1 MIKTRAGDTGNT
13 LFVYHRFIM
22 TNVMHKLM
30 TTLAAILIAASAF
43 AAPKNYDL
51 KSPNGKLSVSVEAGE
66 GISYTLTHDGDL
78 LLDKT
83 SISMATTTGELFGGI
98 QPVRKVTRRSVSQII
113 PTVLYKKAEV
123 KDEFNEMTLK
133 FKRFSL
139 IFRAYDD
146 GMAYRFVSHLKDA
159 YQIEQEF
166 VNFNF
171 AEDWNMWAGY
181 VTHNTHSLEGQYF
194 TSNEAQYT
202 YSPLSQWNKDRIAIL
217 PLMVD
222 GPDGKK
228 IVITEADNRDY
239 PCFYLYNKEG
249 GKKLS
254 GRFPAVPKDVKQGGH
269 NMLQMVVES
278 REPYIARCEG
288 ETEFPWR
295 VVAVSEKDIQ
305 MADND
310 MVYRLAAPAD
320 PQTDWSW
327 VKPGKVAWDWWNDWN
342 IYGVDFKSGINND
355 TYKYYIDF
363 ASANGIEYV
372 ILDEGWNVNLKA
384 DLFQVI
390 PEIDLAELAAYA
402 KQRNV
407 GLILWA
413 GYHAFDRDME
423 KVCKHYSEMGFKG
436 FKIDFMD
443 RADQDMVEFHTR
455 AAATAAKYNMMV
467 DFHGTY
473 KPTGLHRT
481 YPNVVN
487 YEGVFGLENMKWSKE
502 TVDQVTYDVTVPYI
516 RMMAGPMDY
525 TQGAMRNAARGNY
538 RPVNSEAMSQG
549 TRCRQLAEYVI
560 FDSPLN
566 MLCDSPSNYMKEKEC
581 TEFIAAVPEVWD
593 ETVGLDGK
601 VGEYIAMARRN
612 GSDWYVG
619 AMTDWSAREMTL
631 DLSFLPE
638 GSYQVELYKDGVNAD
653 RAACD
658 YKKETIELPAD
669 KKLNVKM
676 MPGGGFAAK
685 ITTVK

>member
-1 MIKTRAGDTGNT
+1 M
-13 LFVYHRFIM
+13 HRL
-22 TNVMHKLM
+22 T
-30 TTLAAILIAASAF
+30 TTLAALLVAVSAF

-51 KSPNGKLSVSVEAGE
+51 KSPDGKLCVSVEAGE
-66 GISYTLTHDGDL
+66 GISYTLSHDGDL

-83 SISMATTTGELFGGI
+83 AISMATTQGEVFGGA
-98 QPVRKVTRRSVSQII
+98 QPVRKVSRRTVSETIPAII
-113 PTVLYKKAEV
+113 YKKSEV

-133 FKRFSL
+133 FKKFSL

-159 YQIEQEF
+159 YQIENE
-166 VNFNF
+166 VAGFNF
-171 AEDWNMWAGY
+171 ARDWNMWVPY
-181 VTHNTHSLEGQYF
+181 VDKHLESLD
-194 TSNEAQYT
+194 AQLFNSFESTYT
-202 YSPLSQWNKDRIAIL
+202 YEPLSQWNKERLAFL
-217 PLMVD
+217 PIMVD
-222 GPDGKK
+222 GPRGKK
-228 IVITEADNRDY
+228 IVIAEADLMNY
-239 PCFYLYNKEG
+239 PGMHIYNGDSDSKLEG
-249 GKKLS
+249 YYAALPDQ
-254 GRFPAVPKDVKQGGH
+254 RVQGGH
-269 NMLQMVVES
+269 NMLQMIVQS
-278 REPYIARCEG
+278 RKPYLAECEG
-288 ETEFPWR
+288 ETQFPWR
-295 VVAVSEKDIQ
+295 IVAVSENDVQ

-310 MVYRLAAPAD
+310 MVFRLATPAD
-320 PQTDWSW
+320 PAADWSW
-327 VKPGKVAWDWWNDWN
+327 VKPGKVAWDWWNAWN
-342 IYGVDFKSGINND
+342 LYGVDFRAGINND

-372 ILDEGWNVNLKA
+372 ILDEGWAVNLQA

-390 PEIDLAELAAYA
+390 PEIDLKELAEYA
-402 KQRNV
+402 AQRNV

-413 GYHAFDRDME
+413 GYYAFDRDME
-423 KVCKHYSEMGFKG
+423 EVCRHYSEMGIKG

-443 RADQDMVEFHTR
+443 HDDQIMVDFHRR
-455 AAATAAKYNMMV
+455 AAEMAAKYHLMV

-487 YEGVFGLENMKWSKE
+487 FEGVHGLEQMKWSKE
-502 TVDQVTYDVTVPYI
+502 SVDQVEYDVTVPYI

-525 TQGAMRNAARGNY
+525 TQGAMRNASRGNY

-549 TRCRQLAEYVI
+549 TRCRQLAQYVI

-601 VGEYIAMARRN
+601 VGDYIAIARRS
-612 GSDWYVG
+612 GSEWYVG
-619 AMTDWSAREMTL
+619 AMTDWSPREITV

-638 GSYQVELYKDGVNAD
+638 GAYRVELYRDGINAD
-653 RAACD
+653 RAGCD
-658 YKKETIELPAD
+658 YKKEILDLPAD
-669 KKLNVKM
+669 RQLTVRM

-685 ITTVK
+685 VSLK